1 MGKIMNIFK
10 SQKVYFD
17 SWEVSDSRNF
27 EEEEI
32 SAVKSAYVVPSEF
45 GNSCC
50 FLMKSGGKTY
60 IPMSRDS
67 SLSVG
72 ESVDLKKAKLLTL
85 SREGDSDI
93 YRVEI

>member
-1 MGKIMNIFK
+1 MMIFN
-10 SQKVYFD
+10 SLRVYKD
-17 SWEVSDSRNF
+17 GWNVVDSRSF
-27 EEEEI
+27 EQEEI
-32 SAVKSAYVVPSEF
+32 SAVKEAYVVPSEF

-60 IPMSRDS
+60 IPMSRDAKA
-67 SLSVG
+67 SVG
-72 ESVDLKKAKLLTL
+72 DAIDLTKAKLLTL